1 MAPRSSPHRPRQTS
15 AHPNQES
22 PDRSGEQSSSRLPGR
37 PADNYDE
44 YDDIGDPLMDWVR
57 QHYPSHHLRRPFRSA
72 CDLPRMQQPM
82 WFPALQSYAPVLS
95 PPMQLSNGAPLMCP
109 GYGASPS
116 SAMAYANFQTPPYH
130 YRQPPWAP
138 APDFS
143 QLMMQPPQ
151 RNNTPEPT
159 TTNNNQQLPVH
170 SLQVPPQ
177 IPFTSHPGPATLQTG
192 QHLQA
197 SSVSHPVPYL
207 NGPPTQQSTSQF
219 PPLNRQPQQEAGP
232 STHSGQPMVQTL
244 QYAPNQPSAPFN
256 QQPQQEM
263 HPSAQPGQVM
273 AQTPQYVP
281 PNYSMPLPM
290 ASYSY
295 PQPNNSYPSAGQ
307 STRPTGRP
315 SGYQGAPGPPRMHW
329 NGRGRGS

>member
-1 MAPRSSPHRPRQTS
+1 
-15 AHPNQES
+15 
-22 PDRSGEQSSSRLPGR
+22 
-37 PADNYDE
+37 
-44 YDDIGDPLMDWVR
+44 
-57 QHYPSHHLRRPFRSA
+57 
-72 CDLPRMQQPM
+72 
-82 WFPALQSYAPVLS
+82 
-95 PPMQLSNGAPLMCP
+95 MCP

-244 QYAPNQPSAPFN
+244 QYAPNHRVLLSTSSLSRKCTLRLNPDKSWLRLPSMCRQTIRCRSLWRHTATRSPTTAT
-256 QQPQQEM
+256 
-263 HPSAQPGQVM
+263 HPPANLHARLAGPVDIKVLRDRLGCTGM
-273 AQTPQYVP
+273 AEEGALDAT
-281 PNYSMPLPM
+281 
-290 ASYSY
+290 A
-295 PQPNNSYPSAGQ
+295 NNGG
-307 STRPTGRP
+307 GRDE
-315 SGYQGAPGPPRMHW
+315 R
-329 NGRGRGS
+329 